1 MRKMKII
8 NSTKPPDKID
18 RKKPLGIVSSDKNS
32 IYSIYF
38 ELQHPKIQ
46 QVAFTKTNV
55 YHKHNIKSQLVLQ
68 LEFYSRCVFTYSY
81 LLY

>member
-8 NSTKPPDKID
+8 NSTNPPDKID
-18 RKKPLGIVSSDKNS
+18 RKKRLGIVSSDKNS

-46 QVAFTKTNV
+46 QVGVTKKNV

-68 LEFYSRCVFTYSY
+68 LECYSRCVFTY
-81 LLY
+81 